1 MTKAELIESVSN
13 NIGLSKRQTG
23 DIINQIFD
31 SVGTA
36 IANEGRFS
44 YPGFGTFTVRERAAR
59 SNPNKGKP
67 GEKATERAE
76 ERAEKLK
83 AQEEAAAAAAAA
95 PAEEAPAE
103 ETTEA

>member
-59 SNPNKGKP
+59 TGRNPRTG
-67 GEKATERAE
+67 ATI
-76 ERAEKLK
+76 KI
-83 AQEEAAAAAAAA
+83 AASKTVKFKAA
-95 PAEEAPAE
+95 PNLKGDL
-103 ETTEA
+103 